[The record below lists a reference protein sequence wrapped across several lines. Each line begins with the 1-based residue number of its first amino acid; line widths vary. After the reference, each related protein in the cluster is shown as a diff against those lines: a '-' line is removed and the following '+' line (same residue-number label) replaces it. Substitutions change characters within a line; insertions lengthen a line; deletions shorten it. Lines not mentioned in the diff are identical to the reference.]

1 MSNRDRVHKSMDLLG
16 PALNRFIAQVL
27 KPDLGESSWVDLI
40 RLRDQGK
47 GAPTDKAYNPDD
59 PMVGLRLLTEN
70 IPNAVRRG
78 WYPFDGPLSR
88 VQMSWATEVREIRN
102 KDAHN
107 EPFTNEDTQRALDT
121 TERFLL
127 AIGAPAEAEQVRKLR
142 NDVVRIAH
150 DREDAN
156 TARNNPSL
164 AVGSEHL
171 PPWREVLSPHP
182 DVASGDFNAAE
193 FAADLY
199 SVANPNS
206 DAKKNPEYTNPVPFF
221 ERTYLTHGLRDLI
234 KRNVARLSGDLN
246 ASPVVNLQTNF
257 GGGKTHSMLAL
268 WHLASDTPSSAY
280 PDDVAALAAP
290 LDELRGTKI
299 RRVALVGNQ
308 LEPAKP
314 DTRDGRPGIRTIW
327 GELAWQLGGQDAF
340 DIVADADR
348 TSTSPGAALRELFEL
363 YSPAVILIDEWVA
376 YARQLVNASG
386 LPAGDFDT
394 QFTFAQTLT
403 EAAKAT
409 KGVQVVISI
418 PASSNPG
425 DDQISDE
432 EVGGEF
438 GREALMRLRQIVGRT
453 ADQWQP
459 ANAQESFEIVRRR
472 IFTTPDAEAMTK
484 IGAIAKSVVEFY
496 RKHSADFP
504 SEVRDNSYA
513 DRIKQCYPIHPELF
527 DRLYED
533 WSTLDR
539 FQRTRGVLRVM
550 NQIVGSLWRDQDKA
564 PLILPG
570 GVPLENSDFVDEI
583 RYYLDENWGPII
595 DSDVAGTSSVPYQ
608 VDKDNDV
615 FGKRGIAER
624 LARTVFMA
632 ATPALHTA
640 HKGVDKPRIFLG
652 TAIPGD
658 TPGNFHSALDHLTN
672 RSTYLYTE
680 ASRFWYDTQAN
691 TTRAA
696 RDHADNLRDAD
707 VWAEVDRRL
716 TDARKATRDRT
727 FAAVHVCPASSA
739 EVPDEASTR
748 LVIVPMKVTHSAR
761 AAAST
766 ALDWAKDV
774 VDHRGDGNRTFKNSV
789 VFVAADAKRAP
800 ELDKAVRDFI
810 AWRYVHQNA
819 ESLGLGG
826 QQTKQAKVRMDQV
839 SEIVDTRLLD
849 TYVWG
854 IYPTQGAGDATY
866 SIDSSSTGG
875 TTTDLIERTARKL
888 EDQIATARAARLIRM
903 DLDGPL
909 APAWENGS
917 ITAGELHSYYATYPY
932 LTRLRDRETLFDG
945 LLSVD
950 DEMYWETDGFAFA
963 DAYSAE
969 TGRFVGLR
977 LPRDAEAAHIVE
989 STLIIKPPIAQAQR
1003 TDEVKDYGDGDDGDK
1018 DSGDKDNEPQ
1028 TDGAG
1033 SNSGDP
1039 RPPSPGPAPDQPKTR
1054 YFGSV
1059 TLDPNLPAKA
1069 FNEIHAEVLQHLS
1082 VAGASV
1088 QITLDIETTAPGG
1101 FPENVVRTV
1110 RENGATLRFTQN
1122 EFE

>member
-1 MSNRDRVHKSMDLLG
+1 MAMTNRDRVHKAMDLLG
-16 PALNRFIAQVL
+16 PALNRFLAKVL
-27 KPDLGESSWVDLI
+27 APDLGDSPWVNLL
-40 RLRDQGK
+40 RLRDQNK
-47 GAPTDKAYNPDD
+47 GASTDKLYNPDD
-59 PMVGLRLLTEN
+59 PMVGLRIITEN
-70 IPNAVRRG
+70 VPNAVRKG
-78 WYPFDGPLSR
+78 WYPFNDHLSR
-88 VQMSWATEVREIRN
+88 VQSSWATELREVRNR
-102 KDAHN
+102 DSHN
-107 EPFTNEDTQRALDT
+107 EPFTNEDAQRALDT
-121 TERFLL
+121 TERFLM
-127 AIGAPAEAEQVRKLR
+127 AIGAPTEAEQVRKLR

-150 DREDAN
+150 DREDVA
-156 TARNNPSL
+156 TARGNPSL
-164 AVGSEHL
+164 AVGSENL

-182 DVASGDFNAAE
+182 DVASGNFNAAE

-199 SVANPNS
+199 SVANPNA
-206 DAKKNPEYTNPVPFF
+206 DAKKNPEYTDPVQFF
-221 ERTYLTHGLRDLI
+221 ERTYLTHGLQDLI

-280 PDDVAALAAP
+280 PDDVAALAGP
-290 LDELRGTKI
+290 LDALRGTKI

-314 DTRDGRPGIRTIW
+314 DTRDGRPGIRTVW
-327 GELAWQLGGQDAF
+327 GELAWQLGGQEAF
-340 DIVADADR
+340 EIVADADR

-376 YARQLVNASG
+376 YARQLVNTSD
-386 LPAGDFDT
+386 LPGGDFDT

-409 KGVQVVISI
+409 KGVQVVVSI
-418 PASSNPG
+418 PASSNPNDGG
-425 DDQISDE
+425 DEISDE
-432 EVGGEF
+432 EVGGEY
-438 GREALMRLRQIVGRT
+438 GREALMRLRQIIGRT

-472 IFTTPDAEAMTK
+472 IFATPDAEAMTK

-496 RKHSADFP
+496 RKHAADFP

-550 NQIVGSLWRDQDKA
+550 NQIVGSLWRAQDKA

-570 GVPLENSDFVDEI
+570 GVPLENPDFVDEI

-595 DSDVAGTSSVPYQ
+595 DSDVAGTRSVPFH

-658 TPGNFHSALDHLTN
+658 TPGNFHSALDHLAN
-672 RSTYLYTE
+672 KSTYLYTE

-691 TTRAA
+691 TTRTA
-696 RDHADNLRDAD
+696 RDHADNLPDAD

-716 TDARKATRDRT
+716 ADARKSSPDRT
-727 FAAVHVCPASSA
+727 FAAVHVSPSSSA

-748 LVIVPMKVTHSAR
+748 LVIVPMRYSHSAR
-761 AAAST
+761 TKSSKAV
-766 ALDWAKDV
+766 DWAKEV
-774 VDHRGDGNRTFKNSV
+774 IERRGEGNRTFKNSL
-789 VFVAADAKRAP
+789 VFVAADANRAP
-800 ELDKAVRDFI
+800 ELDAAVREFL
-810 AWRYVHQNA
+810 AWRHVYQNA

-826 QQTKQAKVRMDQV
+826 QQTTQARTRMQRADD
-839 SEIVDTRLLD
+839 IVATRLLD

-854 IYPTQGAGDATY
+854 IYPRQSPGEPTY
-866 SIDSSSTGG
+866 SVDTSSTSG
-875 TTTDLIERTARKL
+875 TAADLIERTARKL
-888 EDQIATARAARLIRM
+888 EDQIATARSASLIRM

-909 APAWENGS
+909 APAWESGS
-917 ITAGELHSYYATYPY
+917 ITAGELHTYYATYPY
-932 LTRLRDRETLFDG
+932 LPRLRDRETLFDG
-945 LLSVD
+945 LRAVD
-950 DEMYWETDGFAFA
+950 DEMLWHNDGFAFA
-963 DAYSAE
+963 EAYDPTA
-969 TGRFVGLR
+969 GRFVGLR
-977 LPRDAEAAHIVE
+977 LPRDSEAAHVVE
-989 STLIIKPPIAQAQR
+989 STLIIKPDIAQEQR
-1003 TDEVKDYGDGDDGDK
+1003 DEEVRDYAATPDDDQTV
-1018 DSGDKDNEPQ
+1018 SGAAGTAEPR
-1028 TDGAG
+1028 T
-1033 SNSGDP
+1033 
-1039 RPPSPGPAPDQPKTR
+1039 PSPGSESSPSKTR

-1069 FNEIHAEVLQHLS
+1069 FNEIHREVLQHLS
-1082 VAGASV
+1082 VPGSRV
-1088 QITLDIETTAPGG
+1088 QITLEIETTASDG
-1101 FPENVVRTV
+1101 FPENVIRTV
-1110 RENGATLRFTQN
+1110 RENGTTLRFTQN